1 MPWSKTTLDDRGSQL
16 SSWTVSFVGRVLRL
30 SRLEIE
36 DAYIRR
42 DTGILCHSFVKLYR
56 PREAPA
62 EPCPGDSG
70 FEGQILA

>member
-42 DTGILCHSFVKLYR
+42 DTALSSYILLMTTLLSLFL
-56 PREAPA
+56 A
-62 EPCPGDSG
+62 ES
-70 FEGQILA
+70 

>member
-1 MPWSKTTLDDRGSQL
+1 MPWSKTTLGDRGSQL

-42 DTGILCHSFVKLYR
+42 DTGILCHSFVKLYTANDNTAL
-56 PREAPA
+56 PL
-62 EPCPGDSG
+62 SG
-70 FEGQILA
+70 

>member
-30 SRLEIE
+30 SRLKIE

-42 DTGILCHSFVKLYR
+42 DTGILCHSFVKLYTANDNTAL
-56 PREAPA
+56 PL
-62 EPCPGDSG
+62 SG
-70 FEGQILA
+70 